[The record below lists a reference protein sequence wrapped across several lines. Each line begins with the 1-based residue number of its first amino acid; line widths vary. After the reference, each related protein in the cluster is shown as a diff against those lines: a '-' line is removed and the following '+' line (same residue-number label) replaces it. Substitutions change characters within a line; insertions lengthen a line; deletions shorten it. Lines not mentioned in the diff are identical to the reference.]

1 MVQDMAEQGEQL
13 FAEPSD
19 DGSFT
24 KRAKSNNTKKHLKWD
39 RRLERTSS
47 LRFGFGRGS
56 SH

>member
-1 MVQDMAEQGEQL
+1 MAEQGEQL

-47 LRFGFGRGS
+47 LRFGRGS